1 MKHKQLWIFI
11 FTWLLDI
18 IVAGIVIEVLAM
30 VCIGSLVLES
40 IISIMCFVPTIL
52 GTECLINELRKNDE
66 ELK

>member
-52 GTECLINELRKNDE
+52 GTEYLIKALKNDE